1 MVHPLL
7 YLEVNLLNS
16 RG

>member
-1 MVHPLL
+1 MVQLFS

-16 RG
+16 SD